1 MRGLKTQES
10 QKFNRFWQL
19 IQDTACKINCAF
31 FGFAGEGRDFETA
44 EMEGEDF
51 SGWLVPL
58 DDVTAFE
65 ALWSNPS
72 STAADL
78 QDAFPKAKFL
88 FAIWRM
94 NDDTVS
100 VEFREF

>member
-1 MRGLKTQES
+1 MFGLKTQES

-19 IQDTACKINCAF
+19 IQDTARKNNCAF
-31 FGFAGEGRDFETA
+31 FGFAGEGRDFETT

-58 DDVTAFE
+58 DDEAAFE

-72 STAADL
+72 STASEL
-78 QDAFPKAKFL
+78 EDAFPEAKFL
-88 FAIWRM
+88 FVIWRM